1 MLERS
6 RRMSQRIVFGI
17 GFLAAVVGVL
27 IALVAFK
34 IGIIFVTLGV
44 LTMLGVVLPKRKDGP
59 RIWQSEQGK
68 AI

>member
-34 IGIIFVTLGV
+34 IGIIFVALGV

>member
-1 MLERS
+1 MVERS

-17 GFLAAVVGVL
+17 GFLAAAIGVL

-34 IGIIFVTLGV
+34 IGIIFVVLGV

>member
-1 MLERS
+1 MVERS

-34 IGIIFVTLGV
+34 IGVIFVVLGV

-68 AI
+68 AV